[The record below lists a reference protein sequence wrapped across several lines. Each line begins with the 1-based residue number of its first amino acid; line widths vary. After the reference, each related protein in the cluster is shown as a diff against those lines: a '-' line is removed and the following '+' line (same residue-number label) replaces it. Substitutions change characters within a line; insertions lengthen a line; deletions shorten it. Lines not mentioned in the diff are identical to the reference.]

1 MMFVPG
7 VACGGPVFETC
18 MSAIGV
24 RVTVLVAVLFVASGS
39 VTPAGT
45 ATVAVL
51 VRTPVTPEA
60 SVPLTVNVA

>member
-7 VACGGPVFETC
+7 VACVGPVLLTC
-18 MSAIGV
+18 MSAVGV
-24 RVTVLVAVLFVASGS
+24 RVTVLVLALFVASGS

-51 VRTPVTPEA
+51 VRTPVAPDA
-60 SVPLTVNVA
+60 MVPSR